1 MKAKKNL
8 CEAPA
13 TKVFEIV
20 MDELSMAYELIEKAL
35 SEMQPSDT
43 QTAVMAVAHCSEWN
57 LPTQLMIDYMLGWY
71 DLESFEEKVNDFALA
86 SRNNKIA
93 A

>member
-13 TKVFEIV
+13 TKVVEIV
-20 MDELSMAYELIEKAL
+20 MNEMSIAYELIERAL
-35 SEMQPSDT
+35 AEKKPSDT
-43 QTAVMAVAHCSEWN
+43 QTAVMAVAHCSEWA
-57 LPTQLMIDYMLGWY
+57 LPTELMIDYMLGWY
-71 DLESFEEKVNDFALA
+71 DQEEFQEKVIDFASA
-86 SRNNKIA
+86 SRTKKIA